1 MACYR
6 SAVKHVPWPRW
17 TRPQK
22 RGIGGFPAD
31 GEEHGGRTLTVCPAG
46 WRRGIVYRYC
56 RDLERGKGERLA
68 DNGLVPRFLISWRRC
83 VPLLLLFSPPAHRPT
98 PGVDQMGW
106 KRLCALLA
114 SRSARAKQGFF
125 RRFPPGAEC
134 RLIDGRRIR
143 DACLAGVGGDWWI
156 RACSARG
163 GTSLRLLGR
172 IFDLER
178 VFLGRIL
185 FLLLE

>member
-1 MACYR
+1 MATKERNWRFPRGWRGARRKDVDSLSGRLAERYR
-6 SAVKHVPWPRW
+6 LSILSRLGKGKGWKVGGQWPRPS
-17 TRPQK
+17 T
-22 RGIGGFPAD
+22 F
-31 GEEHGGRTLTVCPAG
+31 
-46 WRRGIVYRYC
+46 
-56 RDLERGKGERLA
+56 
-68 DNGLVPRFLISWRRC
+68 NLVAALRALFFFF
-83 VPLLLLFSPPAHRPT
+83 FSPPAHRPT